1 MIINYIFDILFPKY
15 CLSCNQEGQYFCSA
29 CRQKPFKQWD
39 GQLTVSGEKYFDAL
53 YCLGDYEDE
62 VLGKLIKTCKYR
74 FVKELTID
82 LAKLLIQ
89 EIRDKEYRG
98 VVVTVPLSK
107 RRERWRGFNQSEEI
121 GRTISGELNLEFRSC
136 LVRVKHK
143 KAQAK
148 LSEKERQENMS
159 GCFEVRGEIPERVIL
174 IDDVITTGT
183 TVNECARVL
192 KENGAGYITVLTI
205 AKG

>member
-1 MIINYIFDILFPKY
+1 MILNFLFDILFPKY
-15 CLSCNQEGQYFCSA
+15 CLSCNQEGEYFCLE
-29 CRQKPFKQWD
+29 CKKKPFKQWD
-39 GQLTVSGEKYFDAL
+39 GRLAVSGEKYFDAL

-62 VLGKLIKTCKYR
+62 VLGTLIKTCKYR

-82 LAKLLIQ
+82 LAKLLIK
-89 EIRDKEYRG
+89 EISDKEYKG
-98 VVVTVPLSK
+98 VIVPVPLSK

-121 GRTISGELNLEFRSC
+121 GRIVARELNLEYRDC
-136 LVRVKHK
+136 LIRIKHK

-148 LSEKERQENMS
+148 LSEKERQENMN
-159 GCFEVRGEIPERVIL
+159 GCFEARGEIPERVIL

-183 TVNECARVL
+183 TVNECSRVL
-192 KENGAGYITVLTI
+192 KEKGTKYIIVLTM